1 MCVVPLNDLVRIKGL
16 SAKRLVLLC
25 DQKESPI
32 LGLVSRHQ
40 PIKNRSPYQSWNTF
54 LSRHQPI
61 KNSSPSIEPPAH
73 SATSRCSGPGLCS
86 VSSPYMKSIAWLI
99 SKSTS
104 FVGAIIF
111 LSQIVSSDM
120 TYIQIL
126 HLMYLLRF
134 LLLIFLSPRELVSW
148 ASLDDPICAHF
159 LVESHDFYKSVF
171 DRRSVGLPLKSCW
184 SFLL

>member
-73 SATSRCSGPGLCS
+73 SATSLSSDPGLCS
-86 VSSPYMKSIAWLI
+86 VSSPYMKSITRLI
-99 SKSTS
+99 SIKAPSS
-104 FVGAIIF
+104 LVQKNMNL
-111 LSQIVSSDM
+111 LSQSLSANKLPVTS
-120 TYIQIL
+120 QIL
-126 HLMYLLRF
+126 WYLATANWCGRILQI
-134 LLLIFLSPRELVSW
+134 L
-148 ASLDDPICAHF
+148 
-159 LVESHDFYKSVF
+159 Y
-171 DRRSVGLPLKSCW
+171 
-184 SFLL
+184 